1 MTAEEACQMTV
12 EANIEFLGT
21 KGTRSTRSNPGRH
34 ISPTEQLDPTFDEL
48 PTAIVVEMRI
58 DRRTRE
64 SALPT
69 HLYDEAARQGWTAA
83 SDNAVTQ
90 PLRGISSGS
99 FAGPR
104 RSAGPPRRLPEVDV
118 PRPPRRR
125 AAATCLGPPRHPGL
139 PGPPRPLRPLG
150 RYEAFRSVRALS
162 EPRSA
167 HRGARAGVGHHP
179 VGSTGQKPPLDRRR
193 LCRS

>member
-1 MTAEEACQMTV
+1 MTG
-12 EANIEFLGT
+12 EANIAFLGT
-21 KGTRSTRSNPGRH
+21 KENRSTRSNPGRH
-34 ISPTEQLDPTFDEL
+34 VSPPTEQLDPTFDEL

-64 SALPT
+64 SALLIR
-69 HLYDEAARQGWTAA
+69 LYDEAARQGWTAA
-83 SDNAVTQ
+83 FDSADTQ
-90 PLRGISSGS
+90 PLRGIPSGS
-99 FAGPR
+99 FAGSGRSSR

-139 PGPPRPLRPLG
+139 PGPPRPLG

-179 VGSTGQKPPLDRRR
+179 VGSTGQKLPHGRRR
-193 LCRS
+193 RRCRS

>member
-12 EANIEFLGT
+12 EANIEFLGI

-34 ISPTEQLDPTFDEL
+34 ISPTEQLAWIFDEL

-58 DRRTRE
+58 DRRTRK
-64 SALPT
+64 SAFLT
-69 HLYDEAARQGWTAA
+69 SLYDDAARQGWTAA
-83 SDNAVTQ
+83 FDNAVTQ
-90 PLRGISSGS
+90 PLRGITPGP

-104 RSAGPPRRLPEVDV
+104 RSAGPPRRLPEDDV

-125 AAATCLGPPRHPGL
+125 AAATCLGPP
-139 PGPPRPLRPLG
+139 GPPKPLG
-150 RYEAFRSVRALS
+150 RYEVFRSVRALS

-167 HRGARAGVGHHP
+167 HRGARTGVGHHP
-179 VGSTGQKPPLDRRR
+179 VGSTGQKLPLGRRR
-193 LCRS
+193 RCRS